1 MKAIELGIQSLDGE
15 VLKESRRFLFD
26 RNGIECLQ
34 LVKAYVFSLG
44 CSNHA
49 RPAGRHAG
57 KEPFYRQTLIVQK
70 PDMVRIYP
78 TLVIRETDLENLYKS
93 GQYRPLALDEAVSWC
108 AEIVPLYEAAGIRIL
123 RLGLHQ
129 SEDIK
134 AGAEVV
140 AGPVH
145 PAFGELVYSEIWRR
159 KIAQQLDQ
167 MPEAGKSLIIHVS
180 APEVSRVIGLNRR
193 NINFFRQA
201 YGFTSIKVVGDR
213 ETGNSFLLELPG

>member
-1 MKAIELGIQSLDGE
+1 MLGLPGDTLEKSL
-15 VLKESRRFLFD
+15 FT
-26 RNGIECLQ
+26 
-34 LVKAYVFSLG
+34 
-44 CSNHA
+44 A
-49 RPAGRHAG
+49 R
-57 KEPFYRQTLIVQK
+57 TLIVQK